1 MFRRDVYREVLCVLK
16 MKCDVCAC
24 LCVLCVVHARK
35 INVTCLLKVLSKNGS
50 RGQKYTRVDAFSAVC
65 PPDVLY
71 LSVSL
76 LSLSF
81 SLSSR
86 RLDVLSVSYL
96 SVVGSSWRRPF
107 SCEE

>member
-1 MFRRDVYREVLCVLK
+1 MAREV
-16 MKCDVCAC
+16 
-24 LCVLCVVHARK
+24 
-35 INVTCLLKVLSKNGS
+35 KN
-50 RGQKYTRVDAFSAVC
+50 TRVNAFSAVC

-107 SCEE
+107 SREE

>member
-1 MFRRDVYREVLCVLK
+1 V
-16 MKCDVCAC
+16 
-24 LCVLCVVHARK
+24 
-35 INVTCLLKVLSKNGS
+35 N
-50 RGQKYTRVDAFSAVC
+50 AFSAVC